1 LVRGLGLK
9 EVEIMMDPKLLR
21 DVPFFS
27 DLNDGEL
34 EKISNIIRKKN
45 FKVGET
51 IFKESEDGQSLYI
64 IRKGEVKACKTA
76 PDGELFTLTIMKDGD
91 IFGEM
96 SFLDGR
102 PRSATIVAVSDIE
115 TYVMEKSDFEGLV
128 DGNPRIIY
136 KLLKNI
142 VFTIHSIVR
151 GMNSRYIEMI
161 NYMWGR
167 RR

>member
-1 LVRGLGLK
+1 M
-9 EVEIMMDPKLLR
+9 IDPRMLR
-21 DVPFFS
+21 EMSFFS
-27 DLNDGEL
+27 DLTDTEL
-34 EKISNIIRKKN
+34 ATVAAITKQQD

-51 IFKESEDGQSLYI
+51 IFKESQDGAAIYVI
-64 IRKGEVKACKTA
+64 KKGEVKACKTA

-102 PRSATIVAVSDIE
+102 PRSATVVAISDLE
-115 TYVMEKSDFEGLV
+115 TYVIEKNDFESIV
-128 DGNPRIIY
+128 DANPRIIY

>member
-1 LVRGLGLK
+1 MV
-9 EVEIMMDPKLLR
+9 DPKMLR
-21 DVPFFS
+21 ELSFFHDLTDNEVDVVS
-27 DLNDGEL
+27 
-34 EKISNIIRKKN
+34 KVVKKKD
-45 FKVGET
+45 FKLGDT
-51 IFKESEDGQSLYI
+51 IFKESEDGASIYVI
-64 IRKGEVKACKTA
+64 KKGEVKACKTA
-76 PDGELFTLTIMKDGD
+76 PDGELFTLTIMKDGE

-102 PRSATIVAVSDIE
+102 PRSATVVAVSDLE
-115 TYVMEKSDFEGLV
+115 TYMIDKADFETLV

>member
-1 LVRGLGLK
+1 MV
-9 EVEIMMDPKLLR
+9 DPKLLR

-27 DLNDGEL
+27 DLSDSEL
-34 EKISNIIRKKN
+34 QVMSQIMKKQS
-45 FKVGET
+45 FKLGET
-51 IFKESEDGQSLYI
+51 IFKESEDGQSIYI

-76 PDGELFTLTIMKDGD
+76 PDGELFTLTIMKDGE

-102 PRSATIVAVSDIE
+102 PRSATVVAVSDIE
-115 TYVMEKSDFEGLV
+115 TYVIEKADFETLV

-151 GMNSRYIEMI
+151 GMNSRYIEMV

>member
-1 LVRGLGLK
+1 MV
-9 EVEIMMDPKLLR
+9 DPKLLR
-21 DVPFFS
+21 ELAFFS
-27 DLNDGEL
+27 DLSDNEL
-34 EKISNIIRKKN
+34 TTVSKVVKKKD
-45 FKVGET
+45 FKLGDT
-51 IFKESEDGQSLYI
+51 IFKESEDGASIYI
-64 IRKGEVKACKTA
+64 IKKGEVKACKIA

-102 PRSATIVAVSDIE
+102 PRSATVVAVSDLE
-115 TYVMEKSDFEGLV
+115 TYMMEKADFETLV

>member
-1 LVRGLGLK
+1 M
-9 EVEIMMDPKLLR
+9 IDPKLLR
-21 DVPFFS
+21 DMQFFS
-27 DLNDGEL
+27 DLSDNEL
-34 EKISNIIRKKN
+34 SVVAPIVKKKN
-45 FKVGET
+45 FKLGET
-51 IFKESEDGQSLYI
+51 IFKESEDGQSLFV
-64 IRKGEVKACKTA
+64 IRRGEVKACKTA

-115 TYVMEKSDFEGLV
+115 TYMMEKGDFETLV
-128 DGNPRIIY
+128 DANPRVIF
-136 KLLKNI
+136 KLMKNI

>member
-1 LVRGLGLK
+1 MV
-9 EVEIMMDPKLLR
+9 DPKLLR
-21 DVPFFS
+21 DVPFFH
-27 DLNDGEL
+27 DLTDNEVAVMSGVV
-34 EKISNIIRKKN
+34 NRQN
-45 FKVGET
+45 FKLGDT
-51 IFKESEDGQSLYI
+51 IFKESEDGAALYI
-64 IRKGEVKACKTA
+64 IKKGEVKACKTA
-76 PDGELFTLTIMKDGD
+76 PDGELFTLTIMKDGE

-102 PRSATIVAVSDIE
+102 PRSATVVAVSDLE
-115 TYVMEKSDFEGLV
+115 TYVIDKNDFEKLV

-136 KLLKNI
+136 KLLRNI

>member
-1 LVRGLGLK
+1 MV
-9 EVEIMMDPKLLR
+9 DPKILR
-21 DVPFFS
+21 EMPFFS
-27 DLNDGEL
+27 DLSDNEIA
-34 EKISNIIRKKN
+34 KVSAVVKRKD
-45 FKVGET
+45 FKVGDM
-51 IFKESEDGQSLYI
+51 IFKESEDGQSLFI
-64 IRKGEVKACKTA
+64 IRRGEVKACKTA

-115 TYVMEKSDFEGLV
+115 TYVIEKSDFETLV
-128 DGNPRIIY
+128 DDNPRIIY
-136 KLLKNI
+136 KMLKNI

>member
-1 LVRGLGLK
+1 MV
-9 EVEIMMDPKLLR
+9 DPKLLR
-21 DVPFFS
+21 EISFFS
-27 DLNDGEL
+27 DLSDNEL
-34 EKISNIIRKKN
+34 TTVSGVTRKQN
-45 FKVGET
+45 FKLGET
-51 IFKESEDGQSLYI
+51 IFKESEDGASLYI
-64 IRKGEVKACKTA
+64 IKKGEVKACKIA

-102 PRSATIVAVSDIE
+102 PRSATVVAVSDLE
-115 TYVMEKSDFEGLV
+115 TYVIEKNDFETLV

-151 GMNSRYIEMI
+151 GMNSRYIEMV

-167 RR
+167 KR

>member
-1 LVRGLGLK
+1 MIEPR
-9 EVEIMMDPKLLR
+9 MLR
-21 DVPFFS
+21 EMSFFS
-27 DLNDGEL
+27 DLTDTEL
-34 EKISNIIRKKN
+34 ATVAGITKKQD
-45 FKVGET
+45 FTVGDT
-51 IFKESEDGQSLYI
+51 IFKESQDGAAIYI
-64 IRKGEVKACKTA
+64 IKRGEVKACKTA

-102 PRSATIVAVSDIE
+102 PRSATVVAISDLE
-115 TYVMEKSDFEGLV
+115 TYVIEKNDFESIV
-128 DGNPRIIY
+128 DANPRIIY

>member
-1 LVRGLGLK
+1 MV
-9 EVEIMMDPKLLR
+9 DPKLLR
-21 DVPFFS
+21 ETPFFH
-27 DLNDGEL
+27 DLTDKEVAT
-34 EKISNIIRKKN
+34 IATVVKKKD

-51 IFKESEDGQSLYI
+51 VFKESEDGHSIYVI
-64 IRKGEVKACKTA
+64 KRGEVKACKTA

-102 PRSATIVAVSDIE
+102 PRSATIVAVSDLE
-115 TYVMEKSDFEGLV
+115 TYMIEKADFETLV

-151 GMNSRYIEMI
+151 GMNSRYLEMI

-167 RR
+167 KR

>member
-1 LVRGLGLK
+1 MV
-9 EVEIMMDPKLLR
+9 DPKLLR
-21 DVPFFS
+21 EIPFFADLS
-27 DLNDGEL
+27 DNEL
-34 EKISNIIRKKN
+34 EVVS
-45 FKVGET
+45 KVVKQKHFNLGET
-51 IFKESEDGQSLYI
+51 VFKESQDGAALYI

-102 PRSATIVAVSDIE
+102 PRSATIVAVSDLE
-115 TYVMEKSDFEGLV
+115 TFVMDKAEFETLV

>member
-1 LVRGLGLK
+1 MV
-9 EVEIMMDPKLLR
+9 DPRLLR
-21 DVPFFS
+21 EQAFFS
-27 DLNDGEL
+27 DLSDAEL
-34 EKISNIIRKKN
+34 TIVANVVKKKDFKI
-45 FKVGET
+45 GDT
-51 IFKESEDGQSLYI
+51 IFKESEDGASIYVI
-64 IRKGEVKACKTA
+64 KKGEVKACKTA

-96 SFLDGR
+96 AVLDGR

-115 TYVMEKSDFEGLV
+115 TYMMEKADFETLV

-142 VFTIHSIVR
+142 VFTIHAIVR
-151 GMNSRYIEMI
+151 GMNSRYIEMV

>member
-1 LVRGLGLK
+1 MV
-9 EVEIMMDPKLLR
+9 DPKLLR
-21 DVPFFS
+21 DIMFFS
-27 DLNDGEL
+27 DLSDNEL
-34 EKISNIIRKKN
+34 AVVSQIVKKKD
-45 FKVGET
+45 FKLGDTV
-51 IFKESEDGQSLYI
+51 FKESEDGQSLYI

-102 PRSATIVAVSDIE
+102 PRSATVVAVSDIE
-115 TYVMEKSDFEGLV
+115 TYMMDKGEFETLV

>member
-1 LVRGLGLK
+1 MV
-9 EVEIMMDPKLLR
+9 DPKLLR
-21 DVPFFS
+21 DLTFFA
-27 DLNDGEL
+27 DLTDNEL
-34 EKISNIIRKKN
+34 ATVATVVKKQE
-45 FKVGET
+45 FKLGDTV
-51 IFKESEDGQSLYI
+51 FKESEDGQSIYI
-64 IRKGEVKACKTA
+64 IRKGEVKACKIA
-76 PDGELFTLTIMKDGD
+76 PDGELFTLTIMKDGE

-102 PRSATIVAVSDIE
+102 PRSATIVAVSDLE
-115 TYVMEKSDFEGLV
+115 TYVIDKNDFETLV
-128 DGNPRIIY
+128 DDNPRIIY
-136 KLLKNI
+136 KLLRNI